1 MAIET
6 NMAYA
11 LGAGSGVDTKNLATQ
26 LVAAERLPR
35 EDAINTKIESSKAK
49 ISGFGAMAAI
59 LSSLK
64 QEFEGLNQ
72 RTDFNDFA
80 TYNSAEAAF
89 SVTTTSEASPGTHS
103 INVLSLAV
111 AQRNA
116 SSGVAEP
123 TTPLNGTSA
132 MSVALSI
139 GGADPVSIRIASSQ
153 ATPEGVV
160 QAINAAGLGVSASLL
175 NTGDGSDA
183 PYRIVLA
190 GELGEDNAFTLTSD
204 NAQGSGEQQDI
215 QFTAATAAGTMS
227 VGGVSVDV
235 VAGESAASIAA
246 KVKSALEQDALVTNV
261 IGRSVSVS
269 GDTLSFTFA
278 ASDGYKDDL
287 AVVVGTTGVTA
298 QVSEVSAFVAGSE
311 VTGLD
316 FSNQLQA
323 ASDASVSVDGLV
335 ISRPTNEIDDVLTGM
350 TLELR
355 ATTSQAASLTLNR
368 DMTPLKDKLNALVTT
383 YNAAISDF
391 AVLMGPKNEDDPD
404 DIYSGSLAGNATARM
419 ILANIK
425 GMITGTSDAASN
437 GVNALRDLGVDLA
450 RDGTLSLDETK
461 LTTVVNSNFTDVVS
475 MLSAN
480 ARIQTLTADVPRGV
494 AGGAVK
500 QITDML
506 KSGSA
511 ILTQSASAETKI
523 TGYEADLAELDTRME
538 ALLARYTKQ
547 FATMDAIV
555 GQITSTRE
563 GLVGQFEALAEAY
576 KK

>member
-26 LVAAERLPR
+26 LVAAERIPR
-35 EDAINTKIESSKAK
+35 EEAINAKIESSRAK

-59 LSSLK
+59 LNSLK

-80 TYNSAEAAF
+80 TYNSAENAF

-111 AQRNA
+111 AQRSA
-116 SSGVAEP
+116 SSGLATS
-123 TTPLNGTSA
+123 TTQLNGTSA
-132 MSVALSI
+132 MSLALSI
-139 GGADPVSIRIASSQ
+139 GDAAPVSIRIPSSQ
-153 ATPEGVV
+153 ATPEGIV
-160 QAINAAGLGVSASLL
+160 QAVNAAGLGVRASIL
-175 NTGDGSDA
+175 NTGDGSEA
-183 PYRIVLA
+183 PYRIVLT
-190 GELGEDNAFTLTSD
+190 GTLGADNSFTLISD
-204 NAQGSGEQQDI
+204 DGQGAGEQQEI
-215 QFTAATAAGTMS
+215 SFTAATAAGTMS

-235 VAGESAASIAA
+235 AAGESGASIAA
-246 KVKSALEQDALVTNV
+246 KFKSALEQDVLVTNV

-269 GDTLSFTFA
+269 GDTLSFSFA

-287 AVVVGTTGVTA
+287 TVVTGTTGVTA
-298 QVSEVSAFVAGSE
+298 QVTETAGFVPGSE

-316 FSNQLQA
+316 FSSRLQT
-323 ASDASVSVDGLV
+323 ASDASVSIDGLV

-355 ATTSQAASLTLNR
+355 ATTDQAASLTLNR
-368 DMTPLKDKLNALVTT
+368 DVTPLKDKINSLITT

-391 AVLMGPKNEDDPD
+391 AVLMGPKNEEDPE
-404 DIYSGSLAGNATARM
+404 DIYSGSLAGNSTARM
-419 ILANIK
+419 ILSNIK
-425 GMITGTSDAASN
+425 SMVTSTSDSASN
-437 GVNALRDLGVDLA
+437 GVNALRDLGIDLA

-461 LTTVVNSNFTDVVS
+461 LTDVVNSNFPDVVS
-475 MLSAN
+475 MLSAD

-494 AGGAVK
+494 AGAAVK

-523 TGYEADLAELDTRME
+523 TGYEADLEALNTRME
-538 ALLARYTKQ
+538 ALLSRYTKQ
-547 FATMDAIV
+547 FASMDAIV